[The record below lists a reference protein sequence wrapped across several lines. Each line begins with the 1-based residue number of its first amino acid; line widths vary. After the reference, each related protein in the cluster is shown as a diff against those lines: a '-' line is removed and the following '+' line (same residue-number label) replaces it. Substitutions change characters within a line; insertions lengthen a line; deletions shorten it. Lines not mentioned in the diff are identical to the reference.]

1 MKITSMMTND
11 YSYCLDINYK
21 TEMELRAISTYLF
34 IIIVFIS
41 YIYIHVNHYT
51 SKEIRYLQHE
61 LRLIRNSISSVAKA
75 PEETES
81 SGSSGSSDSSTDTS
95 SSESEED
102 SGIKTRIRFRGKRYV
117 MN

>member
-51 SKEIRYLQHE
+51 SREIRYLQHE
-61 LRLIRNSISSVAKA
+61 LRLIRNSISSDAKA
-75 PEETES
+75 TEAPE
-81 SGSSGSSDSSTDTS
+81 SSGSSDSSTDSS
-95 SSESEED
+95 SSESEEEED
-102 SGIKTRIRFRGKRYV
+102 AGIKTRIRYRGKKYI